1 MILKEN
7 LSLRHNFAQHSKQL
21 RLLFFHVE
29 LRVPLNG
36 PRIQIINHFFH
47 HDIAAASTLLACIM
61 QSLPLTFA
69 HWAQHGL
76 WQLNFAPEALVL
88 DRLDREAFVRIQS
101 KAVIA
106 FVAFLELKKH
116 VAFSTLVKLFFAED
130 SIPVVVITGAIVHP
144 LTVLNFFRLHN

>member
-1 MILKEN
+1 MLLATLMILKEN

-47 HDIAAASTLLACIM
+47 HDIAAASTLLACLM

-69 HWAQHGL
+69 H
-76 WQLNFAPEALVL
+76 
-88 DRLDREAFVRIQS
+88 
-101 KAVIA
+101 
-106 FVAFLELKKH
+106 
-116 VAFSTLVKLFFAED
+116 
-130 SIPVVVITGAIVHP
+130 
-144 LTVLNFFRLHN
+144 